1 MKKLALLLSILICS
15 INFLSSEEY
24 KYIYKDFKKKISLPK
39 LEKNE
44 CFDISHDSG
53 ILTIYKISG
62 TNKEKYYSEE
72 VKWGHFQI
80 SEDKTKVVFLLYDP
94 IELDT
99 DNVFP
104 MYLLDGIKGEL
115 EYICHMYP
123 YFRTSYDFIKIA
135 YVKHE
140 YNTEVIEIFDVPKKE
155 IIKKYRWE
163 SQEGYYE
170 SDYSWGIDIF
180 RSKDSDYGFRI
191 FSTGEGGYIYKE
203 GYISS
208 NSDKIFE
215 LPEKTIKDIREL
227 SKKEAGR

>member
-80 SEDKTKVVFLLYDP
+80 SEDKTKVFFLIDES
-94 IELDT
+94 INV
-99 DNVFP
+99 DNNWYYP
-104 MYLLDGIKGEL
+104 MYLLDGKKGEL
-115 EYICHMYP
+115 EYICHMCP
-123 YFRTSYDFIKIA
+123 NFVTSYDFTKIA
-135 YVKHE
+135 CTKYEH
-140 YNTEVIEIFDVPKKE
+140 NTKIIEIFDVSKKE
-155 IIKKYRWE
+155 IIKKYRWK

-170 SDYSWGIDIF
+170 SDYSWSIHIF
-180 RSKDSDYGFRI
+180 RSNDSDYDFHI

-215 LPEKTIKDIREL
+215 LPKKTIKDIREL
-227 SKKEAGR
+227 SKEEAGM